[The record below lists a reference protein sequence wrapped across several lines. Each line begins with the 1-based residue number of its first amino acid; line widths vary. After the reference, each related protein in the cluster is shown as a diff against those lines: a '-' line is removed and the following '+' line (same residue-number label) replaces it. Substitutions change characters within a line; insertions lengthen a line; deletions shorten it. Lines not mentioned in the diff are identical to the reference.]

1 MAFQKLWYHVQTD
14 FSAKN
19 ANKRGDWVAG
29 AGAGGDYYEDEG
41 DYDNDD
47 ESSEGSFGEE

>member
-1 MAFQKLWYHVQTD
+1 M
-14 FSAKN
+14 
-19 ANKRGDWVAG
+19 AG

-47 ESSEGSFGEE
+47 ESSEGSFGEEWVKYRNVIN